1 MLKFAASVEDADILT
16 HNFRKQKKQEK
27 GWNIFISD
35 NLKDVL
41 QSISTKK

>member
-1 MLKFAASVEDADILT
+1 MPISTILIMLGSKRD
-16 HNFRKQKKQEK
+16 KKGLNDFYLK
-27 GWNIFISD
+27 D